1 MSRAKARP
9 MATRPSRSDP
19 VAIDPALPYKRRARR
34 RLLGAVV
41 MVSIVIAG
49 LPFVLDP
56 EPTLQ
61 RPEVVLDIPSR
72 DTPLPTS
79 GAVAGDKVAGATA
92 GPTASAPPT
101 APAIGN
107 PRHGGAN
114 GAAGSGSAVSPQPPQ
129 AAALDSRPGPP
140 ASPQGPGT
148 GAARVQPA
156 PPSAPTAPAPGVSRP
171 PPPSQAA
178 LPAPPPVASPADRSP
193 AAAASVTGRWVVQ
206 TGLFGR
212 SENATALVVRIRGI
226 GLPVYTESFEGP
238 QGPRVRVRVGPFAS
252 RAEADE
258 ARARLSLNGIEATMV
273 SL

>member
-1 MSRAKARP
+1 
-9 MATRPSRSDP
+9 MAARPSRSDP
-19 VAIDPALPYKRRARR
+19 VAVDPALPYKRRARR

-72 DTPLPTS
+72 DTALPAN
-79 GAVAGDKVAGATA
+79 GLAAADK
-92 GPTASAPPT
+92 TASAGAGSSGA
-101 APAIGN
+101 APATGN
-107 PRHGGAN
+107 HRHGGPA
-114 GAAGSGSAVSPQPPQ
+114 GPGSAAGPQPPQ
-129 AAALDSRPGPP
+129 TGALESRSGAALPPPGH
-140 ASPQGPGT
+140 AA
-148 GAARVQPA
+148 GAGRVQPT
-156 PPSAPTAPAPGVSRP
+156 PPSAPAASAPAPGISRP

-178 LPAPPPVASPADRSP
+178 PPPAASPADRPP
-193 AAAASVTGRWVVQ
+193 AAAVPGTGRWVVQ

-212 SENATALVVRIRGI
+212 AENASALVVRIRGI
-226 GLPVYTESFEGP
+226 GLPVYTESFDGP

-258 ARARLSLNGIEATMV
+258 ARARLSLNGIEATLV